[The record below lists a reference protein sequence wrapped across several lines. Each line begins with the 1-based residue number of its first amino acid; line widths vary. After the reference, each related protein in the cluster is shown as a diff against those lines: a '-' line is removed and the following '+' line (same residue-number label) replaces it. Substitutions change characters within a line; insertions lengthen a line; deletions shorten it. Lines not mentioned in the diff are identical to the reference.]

1 MLVYYTN
8 LQYTNFLDLLL
19 QVLLAVPANFAD
31 TKRIASLFGFQ
42 GSSLAWLNYTTSDVV
57 CQHFFVIF

>member
-31 TKRIASLFGFQ
+31 TKCIVSLLNCQ
-42 GSSLAWLNYTTSDVV
+42 GALDFS
-57 CQHFFVIF
+57 